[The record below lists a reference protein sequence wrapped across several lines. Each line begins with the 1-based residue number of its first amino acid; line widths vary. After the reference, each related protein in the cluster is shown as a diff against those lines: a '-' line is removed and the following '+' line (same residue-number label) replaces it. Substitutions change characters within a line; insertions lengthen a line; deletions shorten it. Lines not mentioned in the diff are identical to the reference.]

1 MILISK
7 LLNSLNLTLTWG
19 KSKMT
24 YLRKRLKPNRFNHN
38 TGNTFWSEMGQCSE
52 PTIKHRHFTENTYN
66 NRYPDEHRIQELL
79 VLISQKRYKYYVKGG
94 FLRARSTMVSPVSV
108 AKHNKLPFE
117 ECLFEVKDPRIE
129 MACIQAGMEV
139 VTPSSKI
146 EGEDRARRIY
156 SWRAE

>member
-1 MILISK
+1 MS
-7 LLNSLNLTLTWG
+7 
-19 KSKMT
+19 
-24 YLRKRLKPNRFNHN
+24 YLRTSQKRHRFNHK

-66 NRYPDEHRIQELL
+66 NRYPDENRIQELL

-94 FLRARSTMVSPVSV
+94 FLRARATMVSPVNV

-129 MACIQAGMEV
+129 MACIQVGMEV

-146 EGEDRARRIY
+146 EGEERARRIY
-156 SWRAE
+156 TWRADER